1 MGLVLGSSVVI
12 AAERRGDTVVAM
24 LKQIASSLLGG
35 LLRRNQVEHA
45 QNYPNQDQ
53 KPFNSG

>member
-24 LKQIASSLLGG
+24 LKQIASTKETSLLGESRFSAR
-35 LLRRNQVEHA
+35 L
-45 QNYPNQDQ
+45 
-53 KPFNSG
+53 SGAAR